1 MATDHRGNPINKNS
15 TSKTNAER
23 SSVGSSPPPP
33 KAKSAIPSPP
43 SKQNIPTQED
53 KDKKGLKNNADNLR
67 MQGDKFRGEGGHRSA
82 DTMYRQA
89 DEIESRMASGSKQ
102 LDAKAMSTIKP
113 SAHLKDRDGGGYG
126 ARLGDNY

>member
-1 MATDHRGNPINKNS
+1 MGTDHRGNPINKNNPA
-15 TSKTNAER
+15 KTNAER
-23 SSVGSSPPPP
+23 SGIGSSPPPP
-33 KAKSAIPSPP
+33 KAKLARPGPP

-53 KDKKGLKNNADNLR
+53 KDNKNLKMKADELR
-67 MQGDKFRGEGGHRSA
+67 MKGDKFRGEGGHRSA
-82 DTMYRQA
+82 DTQYRQA

-102 LDAKAMSTIKP
+102 LDAKAMSDIRP